1 MTSMDLVAQV
11 MQLDRN
17 EKLAMYQLV
26 SREPGVGDPEGQID
40 NSARK
45 IFWPIIAPEDARAMR
60 QLLSEGSAN

>member
-26 SREPGVGDPEGQID
+26 SRELGVGDPEGQID

-45 IFWPIIAPEDARAMR
+45 IFC
-60 QLLSEGSAN
+60 Q